1 MIVDNMWYTVIEH
14 RQHANAAARPPG
26 RDARAG
32 SLDTGTS
39 DPALRSGWQLGRPP
53 MVDSGGGQPRP
64 NWEAS

>member
-1 MIVDNMWYTVIEH
+1 MMIVDNMWYTVIEH
-14 RQHANAAARPPG
+14 RRHASAS
-26 RDARAG
+26 ARAG

-64 NWEAS
+64 NWETS